1 LRQFKQKCQTK
12 RKIKFF
18 KISVPKLFD
27 WIENKCVFKLKLI
40 TKVMFS

>member
-1 LRQFKQKCQTK
+1 MKGQNFAFEAVKQKCQTK

-27 WIENKCVFKLKLI
+27 WIENK
-40 TKVMFS
+40 